1 VADAAPSAADNPL
14 RRALILLGAPGAGK
28 GTQAK
33 EVARIYGVPHLSTGD
48 MFREHVAKGT
58 ELGRRAKPIIESGR
72 LVPDEI
78 VLGMVEER
86 VARPDCA
93 AGCVLDGFPRTL
105 AQAERLEE
113 ILSLLPL
120 RRALAVNLAVD
131 QDAVVRRIVSR
142 RTCST
147 CGAIYS
153 TEGKMPRVPGKCD
166 VCGESEIIQRPDDRE
181 DVVRQRLA
189 AYHEQTL
196 PLIDFYRRRGQLLE
210 VDGSRDVATVQ
221 RDLLALLE
229 RLR

>member
-1 VADAAPSAADNPL
+1 MADAAPSAAGNRL

-58 ELGRRAKPIIESGR
+58 ELGRRAKPIMESGR

-93 AGCVLDGFPRTL
+93 AGCVFDGFPRTL
-105 AQAERLEE
+105 AQAQRLEE

-120 RRALAVNLAVD
+120 RRAMAVNLAVD
-131 QDAVVRRIVSR
+131 QEVVVRRIVCR
-142 RTCST
+142 RTCSK

-153 TEGKMPRVPGKCD
+153 TDAKMPQVPGKCD
-166 VCGESEIIQRPDDRE
+166 VCGGEIIQRPDDRE
-181 DVVRQRLA
+181 DVVRQRMA
-189 AYHEQTL
+189 AYQEQTR
-196 PLIDFYRRRGQLLE
+196 PLLEFCRRRGQLLE
-210 VDGSRDVATVQ
+210 LDGSRDIATVQ
-221 RDLLALLE
+221 RELLGLLE
-229 RLR
+229 RLQ